1 MVLLRKR
8 AGLAV
13 FTLLVEFAPVN
24 VARADTPPADKAT
37 ADALF
42 DEGHRLLAEGRAAE
56 ACPKLEESQRLD
68 PATGTALN
76 LGDCLEKIGR
86 AASAYVAFGDAA
98 TLARRVGDNA
108 RAEEAERRA
117 EALQPKLVRLAVNVP
132 EASRFKGLAV
142 SRDGQPLPPTQWG
155 MPVPVDPG
163 DHVVEATAPGRTP
176 WRKTVPLTIPGTA
189 HVTVPPLAEVQHP
202 PPRGR
207 AVQRVVGIA
216 VGSAGLA
223 ALGVGI
229 GFAVAAATTDSES
242 KKYCLPE
249 DSNKCYAK
257 GVALRNDAITYADT
271 STVVTSI
278 GAVALATGVT
288 LLILA
293 RSSRPPEK
301 PARAWV
307 LVSHASPQGAGL
319 AFDAIF

>member
-1 MVLLRKR
+1 MVLRKR
-8 AGLAV
+8 VGLAV
-13 FTLLVEFAPVN
+13 FTLLVGLVHAH
-24 VARADTPPADKAT
+24 VARADTTPADKAT

-42 DEGHRLLAEGRAAE
+42 DEGHRLLTEGRAAE

-86 AASAYVAFGDAA
+86 TASAYVAFGDAA
-98 TLARRVGDNA
+98 TLARRSGDNT

-142 SRDGQPLPPTQWG
+142 SRDGQPLPSTQWG
-155 MPVPVDPG
+155 TPVPVDPG

-176 WRKTVPLTIPGTA
+176 WKKTVQPTMPGTA
-189 HVTVPPLAEVQHP
+189 HVTVPPFAEIQIR

-207 AVQRVVGIA
+207 AVQRVVGLA
-216 VGSAGLA
+216 VGSVGLA

-249 DSNKCYAK
+249 DTNKCYAK
-257 GVALRNDAITYADT
+257 GVALRNEAITYADT

-288 LLILA
+288 LFILA
-293 RSSRPPEK
+293 RSPRPPEK

-307 LVSHASPQGAGL
+307 LVPHASPQGAGVV
-319 AFDAIF
+319 FDAFF